1 VSDIANPEKYSV
13 DASVTREGAWFW
25 SARGVWLG
33 TIALA
38 VSVVGTE
45 LLRLEALR
53 VVAVLSLLGAAVL
66 AVVAWRET
74 QWSSAFPAERP
85 TVSAAPR
92 FSITRR
98 RLSVTLLAGAV
109 CLSALS
115 HVAFL
120 ATPRATFGTAGWL
133 WVVAIALLI
142 AAAVLQNRAAS
153 SDNSRAAGLLP
164 WSWLEVLILASITAL
179 ALALRVWDLK
189 DVPFNIYPDEVMTG
203 IVAER
208 AYLSGPGP
216 APSLFSTLWS
226 DIDLPALWFAI
237 VAGVFKLGGVGLA
250 TVRLPAALFGAA
262 TVLPLYGLVRSV
274 WGRVAAIAAAS
285 VMAFSAANVHY
296 SRMALNNIT
305 TSFFWALCFFFIMC
319 GLRNRRPLDWTLGGL
334 AAGLSEHF
342 YYGTR
347 LLPFILLG
355 FVVYLFAVHWREARC
370 YIQHIGWLVLGYV
383 IGVGPLLT
391 YFVTHPGLY
400 YGRGAGLMTWTRIP
414 ANWHDFQQMWNTLWP
429 IMSENLL
436 GISTRSSQDI
446 MYFAP
451 LLLVAE
457 AALLVLGVALLIWR
471 WRHPAAFLLLLSGI
485 GVLLVGGTL
494 VLYPNSSPPMLAHW
508 TPAFPFFY
516 AAIAVPIGAWVTSA
530 RALPRL
536 KSKWIAATVV
546 TVGLAI
552 LGYANISFYFF
563 KYYADPETLKTERYK
578 AAQRLY
584 EEQTVQS
591 RYMASLG
598 SAYRVVVVGRSPYPY
613 DAEITRYL
621 VQGQEF
627 IVAYDPQTQPP
638 PAPVAGKG
646 VAFLFF
652 AGSEQYLD
660 TIRERCPGG
669 SAGEVRNPVGRHV
682 FDTYVV
688 GPEMIQQDARPH

>member
-1 VSDIANPEKYSV
+1 MSEIPDRGNRSFE
-13 DASVTREGAWFW
+13 ASVPREWPRLW
-25 SARGVWLG
+25 PARGVWLG
-33 TIALA
+33 TIAFA

-45 LLRLEALR
+45 LLRLEFLR
-53 VVAVLSLLGAAVL
+53 VLAVLSLLGAAVL

-98 RLSVTLLAGAV
+98 RLSITLLAGAV

-153 SDNSRAAGLLP
+153 SDNSRAAGLPP

-189 DVPFNIYPDEVMTG
+189 GVPFNIYPDEVMTG
-203 IVAER
+203 LVAER

-237 VAGVFKLGGVGLA
+237 VAGMFKLGGVGLA

-262 TVLPLYGLVRSV
+262 TVLPLYGLVRGV
-274 WGRVAAIAAAS
+274 WGRVAAIVAAS
-285 VMAFSAANVHY
+285 VMAFGAANVHY

-305 TSFFWALCFFFIMC
+305 TPFFWALCFFFIMC
-319 GLRNRRPLDWTLGGL
+319 GLRNRRPIDWTLGGL
-334 AAGLSEHF
+334 IAGLSEHF

-370 YIQHIGWLVLGYV
+370 YIQNIGWLVLGYV
-383 IGVGPLLT
+383 IGFGPLLT
-391 YFVTHPGLY
+391 YFLTHRGLY
-400 YGRGAGLMTWTRIP
+400 YGRGAGLMTWNRIP
-414 ANWHDFQQMWNTLWP
+414 ANWHDFEQMWNTLWP

-436 GISTRSSQDI
+436 GISTQSAQDI
-446 MYFAP
+446 MYYAP
-451 LLLVAE
+451 LLLPAE
-457 AALLVLGVALLIWR
+457 AALLVLGIALLIWR
-471 WRHPAAFLLLLSGI
+471 WQHPAAFLVLLSLF
-485 GVLLVGGTL
+485 GVFLVGGTL

-508 TPAFPFFY
+508 TPAFPAFY
-516 AAIAVPIGAWVTSA
+516 MAIAVPIGAWVTSA
-530 RALPRL
+530 RALPRF
-536 KSKWIAATVV
+536 KSKWITTIVV
-546 TVGLAI
+546 TIGLAI
-552 LGYANISFYFF
+552 LGYANIRFYFF
-563 KYYADPETLKTERYK
+563 KYYADPENLRSERYK

-584 EEQTVQS
+584 GEQTVQS

-598 SAYRVVVVGRSPYPY
+598 SAYRVVVVGKSPYPY
-613 DAEITRYL
+613 DTEITRYL
-621 VQGQEF
+621 VQGQEVHRR
-627 IVAYDPQTQPP
+627 IRCANT
-638 PAPVAGKG
+638 AATSSRRREGSG
-646 VAFLFF
+646 V
-652 AGSEQYLD
+652 S
-660 TIRERCPGG
+660 
-669 SAGEVRNPVGRHV
+669 V
-682 FDTYVV
+682 F
-688 GPEMIQQDARPH
+688 PCK